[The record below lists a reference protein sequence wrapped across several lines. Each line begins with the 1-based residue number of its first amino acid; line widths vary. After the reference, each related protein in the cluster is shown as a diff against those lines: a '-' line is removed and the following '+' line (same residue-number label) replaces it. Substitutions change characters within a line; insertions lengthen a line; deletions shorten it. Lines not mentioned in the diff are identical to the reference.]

1 MCVDE
6 KTVLLTLT
14 VSFNSDGCWWRPPPA
29 LSLLGCGL
37 LDPHFYHGNATIRVT
52 TYDVITVVMGRDVGR
67 LTRTLRTVVMVRGQC
82 GGGWRLPQLSRG
94 RKRCW
99 QRWVKCMKATI
110 ISDKVVVHIAFCLSA
125 GKYKCLLVP
134 ELTKSF
140 SCCRCGV
147 RELGAL
153 GDPEGSGVWD
163 AACRARCCD
172 TPAPSP
178 ASRGGAPGRMSGV
191 WSAGW
196 QRAGRGDAILRLQV
210 QHPIMELQGECE
222 GRQQHTTG
230 QDYRWG
236 RDDMITKRRPL
247 TVPFLKPGRTLKTA
261 SLMTCNQHPLLRAG
275 DSRRQSHMY
284 TWTED
289 MRIERQGIGARA
301 RKPSGGRWVPGIE
314 VLNVLIF
321 KQKKRSHIAHIFT
334 M

>member
-1 MCVDE
+1 MLGDWHGHSGQWWWWG
-6 KTVLLTLT
+6 
-14 VSFNSDGCWWRPPPA
+14 VSAEEADGCRNFPE
-29 LSLLGCGL
+29 G
-37 LDPHFYHGNATIRVT
+37 
-52 TYDVITVVMGRDVGR
+52 GRDVGKGESS
-67 LTRTLRTVVMVRGQC
+67 V
-82 GGGWRLPQLSRG
+82 WRLLLFQIKLWCILHFVYRQENTNVSLFQSWQKVSR
-94 RKRCW
+94 
-99 QRWVKCMKATI
+99 A
-110 ISDKVVVHIAFCLSA
+110 A
-125 GKYKCLLVP
+125 
-134 ELTKSF
+134 
-140 SCCRCGV
+140 GV

-163 AACRARCCD
+163 AACRARCCY

-247 TVPFLKPGRTLKTA
+247 TVPFLKPGRTLKSA
-261 SLMTCNQHPLLRAG
+261 SLMTFNPHPQLRAG
-275 DSRRQSHMY
+275 DSRRHSHVY

-289 MRIERQGIGARA
+289 MRIERLGIGARA